1 MSIIIYH
8 NGLFGLGSLDII
20 AISACDA
27 CPDLCSPIRNTRPT
41 SAWYLPGA
49 CLPILFPREQWFIDW
64 QQCGTRDYGFPR
76 SRMYVPPN
84 GRVPCLEQQRP
95 VRCSRA
101 LPRSFSP
108 SLSLIWPNDDSEC
121 RQQLRL
127 IRQCPFDLCQVP
139 AAEIFAENQI
149 TINHRSKI
157 EDLRSKM
164 DPIRGRGGGI
174 RFPAIIF
181 THKLFVTHAKGKT
194 ICLMNTFLA
203 LRTHTRPAN
212 HDPQLRALWTAAAA
226 AAARPARNL
235 TRKCVTCTKVKRL
248 RFYVQ
253 FTAPS
258 SEIKH
263 LEDHMWY
270 THWQILA

>member
-41 SAWYLPGA
+41 SAWYLPGTR
-49 CLPILFPREQWFIDW
+49 LPILFPREQWFIDW

-149 TINHRSKI
+149 TINHRSKM

-181 THKLFVTHAKGKT
+181 THKLFVTRKRQNDLLNEYVSRFANAHA
-194 ICLMNTFLA
+194 
-203 LRTHTRPAN
+203 TREPRSPAEGTLN
-212 HDPQLRALWTAAAA
+212 CCCCCCCCCP
-226 AAARPARNL
+226 P
-235 TRKCVTCTKVKRL
+235 CTKLDPEVR
-248 RFYVQ
+248 YV
-253 FTAPS
+253 
-258 SEIKH
+258 H
-263 LEDHMWY
+263 
-270 THWQILA
+270 